1 MTEKEAFEKVKEDF
15 GQKQGL
21 IKKIEKK
28 LGVTHF
34 EDINLKETGAK
45 KATTADTLLVNI
57 NDARNLIKQRL
68 IINIGV
74 FITYLLVG
82 FGLCGFAYLTFVQD
96 IPVMAFNLTFEPWVA
111 GLIVLGITLVFG
123 ILFFTLAGLNLYKAH
138 DSIRIEK
145 HELDNQAKEYV
156 TRLSDSFKNTYFITS
171 ILSVVIAISS
181 TLLLIGFVP
190 YRIIIMFALNLL
202 LFSLCILLGS
212 YKKSFDLLLNKYEH
226 STNVGSITSFIEQIS
241 ATVLPTLII
250 INMIGMFAFDAVL
263 EMMVGLALTITA
275 LFVFVVYYENIRK
288 LPLKRK

>member
-1 MTEKEAFEKVKEDF
+1 MSKITQFLDDVFKHFDVTEEIEKERKRLNIFVEKKYNDYITLGLTEKEAFEKVKEDF

-145 HELDNQAKEYV
+145 H
-156 TRLSDSFKNTYFITS
+156 
-171 ILSVVIAISS
+171 
-181 TLLLIGFVP
+181 
-190 YRIIIMFALNLL
+190 
-202 LFSLCILLGS
+202 
-212 YKKSFDLLLNKYEH
+212 
-226 STNVGSITSFIEQIS
+226 
-241 ATVLPTLII
+241 
-250 INMIGMFAFDAVL
+250 
-263 EMMVGLALTITA
+263 
-275 LFVFVVYYENIRK
+275 
-288 LPLKRK
+288 